1 MCGCMQHIQL
11 HLATH
16 LDPGTEVYYMV
27 IQPAFGSSPSSIFF
41 LHDMSSY
48 SVSTYREYVR
58 KEYGHMRVGAY
69 IANDLREREKRL
81 YPAWY
86 TPTVSYAR
94 YLVNAASYRALSLSR
109 DPPPFIYVYR
119 TFPSLLSL

>member
-1 MCGCMQHIQL
+1 
-11 HLATH
+11 
-16 LDPGTEVYYMV
+16 
-27 IQPAFGSSPSSIFF
+27 
-41 LHDMSSY
+41 MSSY

>member
-27 IQPAFGSSPSSIFF
+27 IQPAFGSSPSSFF

-48 SVSTYREYVR
+48 ISVSMYREYVR
-58 KEYGHMRVGAY
+58 MEYGHMHVGAY
-69 IANDLREREKRL
+69 IANALREREKRL
-81 YPAWY
+81 CYSAWY
-86 TPTVSYAR
+86 TFTVSYAR
-94 YLVNAASYRALSLSR
+94 YLVYAASCSNSR
-109 DPPPFIYVYR
+109 NE
-119 TFPSLLSL
+119 L